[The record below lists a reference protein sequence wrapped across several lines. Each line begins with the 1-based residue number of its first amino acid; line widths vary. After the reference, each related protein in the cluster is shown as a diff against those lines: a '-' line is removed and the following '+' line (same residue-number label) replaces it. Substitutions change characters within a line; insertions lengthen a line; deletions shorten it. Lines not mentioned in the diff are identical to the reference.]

1 MKTQRVGFALCGSF
15 CTHAAVLK
23 ELEHICREY
32 GTVLPIVSQACQTT
46 DTRFGR
52 AEDFL
57 ARVEELTGHKPIDSI
72 QAAEPIGPKQLLDVL
87 VIAPCTGNT
96 LAKLAAG
103 VTDTPVTMA
112 AKAHLRND
120 RPLVAA
126 IATNDGLSA
135 AAREGTCP
143 GDRGYGIAQD
153 FVGLPVDVAKNLAAL
168 SVIEKLGIYEPRAQ
182 LREVII
188 EGDPGS
194 GNITN
199 IFLIG
204 PDEEYEETDEED
216 QESEEE

>member
-135 AAREGTCP
+135 AARNLGELLARKNYYFVPFGQDDPQRKPCSLMADFTCI
-143 GDRGYGIAQD
+143 GET
-153 FVGLPVDVAKNLAAL
+153 VEAAL
-168 SVIEKLGIYEPRAQ
+168 EGRQIQPVL
-182 LREVII
+182 LR
-188 EGDPGS
+188 
-194 GNITN
+194 
-199 IFLIG
+199 
-204 PDEEYEETDEED
+204 
-216 QESEEE
+216 